1 MEDNIDNTKHL
12 LKQYSLCQ
20 WKDAHASLASLV
32 QTSVFNS
39 DTHKPHRP
47 NKATVIFLPSSIC
60 KQKENIIC

>member
-1 MEDNIDNTKHL
+1 MP
-12 LKQYSLCQ
+12 S
-20 WKDAHASLASLV
+20 ASLASLV

-39 DTHKPHRP
+39 DTHKPHGP